1 MPTLVWRGSKRS
13 CGQAPGRSPSPPPQ
27 LACWSGGCSL
37 TVSAVT
43 GASLIQTQG
52 VPAPSPQ
59 PGVQAGEAI
68 WVRKCVFGSLLGEAR
83 LDGKLPRK
91 NQPASR
97 SFLSPGPLR
106 RRASEISAFPLRS
119 PEKAKA
125 STFKTMWPGSR
136 KRVSSD
142 SKRCIKMSRR
152 D

>member
-1 MPTLVWRGSKRS
+1 MPTLVWRESKRS
-13 CGQAPGRSPSPPPQ
+13 CGQAPGRSPSPRPH
-27 LACWSGGCSL
+27 LACGSGGRGL

-43 GASLIQTQG
+43 GASLMRTQG

-59 PGVQAGEAI
+59 PGVQASEAI
-68 WVRKCVFGSLLGEAR
+68 WVRKCVFGSPLGEAR
-83 LDGKLPRK
+83 LDGKLPPK

-106 RRASEISAFPLRS
+106 RRALEISSFPLRS

-136 KRVSSD
+136 KQVSSD
-142 SKRCIKMSRR
+142 SKRCVKMSGR